1 MKKKYIL
8 LVGVFAATLLI
19 QVGGKAGYWSEWW
32 LFAPSVLGLIILTWG
47 VTQIHSQFFIK
58 TECSFHP
65 EGNEVVLTF
74 DDGPHPQKTPEILAL
89 LKKYDAK
96 AIFFCIGKEVDKYPQ
111 IAQEIIENGHE
122 IGSHSYNHGYG
133 FDFLAADAVKNE
145 LQMTEKAVKMA
156 TNRSI
161 RLFRPPYGITNPNIS
176 KALEAFSYRT
186 IGWNLRSLDTIIH
199 KPEVLEKRVLKRIK
213 PGSIILLHDTAPA
226 VLPVLESLLV
236 FLQNNGYKTR
246 IL

>member
-32 LFAPSVLGLIILTWG
+32 LFAPTVLGLIILTWG
-47 VTQIHSQFFIK
+47 VTQIHSQFFVK
-58 TECSFHP
+58 AECTFHP
-65 EGNEVVLTF
+65 EGNEIILSF
-74 DDGPHPQKTPEILAL
+74 DDGPHPEKTPEILAL

-96 AIFFCIGKEVDKYPQ
+96 ALFFCIGKEVDKYPQ
-111 IAQEIIENGHE
+111 IAKQIVEDGHE
-122 IGSHSYNHGYG
+122 LGSHSYSHGYG
-133 FDFLAADAVKNE
+133 FDFLSAAEVKKE
-145 LQMTEKAVKMA
+145 LELTAKAIKRA
-156 TNRSI
+156 SGQTTRF
-161 RLFRPPYGITNPNIS
+161 FRPPYGITNPNIA
-176 KALEAFSYRT
+176 KALESFSYRT
-186 IGWNLRSLDTIIH
+186 VGWNIRSLDTIIH
-199 KPEVLEKRVLKRIK
+199 KPETLEKRVLKRIK